1 MSNDEAPAIQR
12 RGLMLVL
19 SSPSGAG
26 KTTLSRQ
33 LLDND
38 KQIQLS
44 VSATT
49 RARRARARRTASTIA
64 SSTRATF
71 SGMIDRGEFLEHA
84 RVFDNYYGTPRG
96 PVETALKAGRDVLFD
111 IDWQG
116 TQQLQEKGR
125 DDLVT
130 VFILPP
136 STRDLEKRLMT
147 RAQDSPEIVAQR
159 MAKAADEMSHWAEY
173 DYIDHQS
180 RHRHQPDG
188 AEVDPDGRAAEARA
202 PARPVGLREG
212 AARGSLSRATAAL
225 PVWPCERSTSLDG
238 V

>member
-1 MSNDEAPAIQR
+1 MSNDEAPVIQR

-49 RARRARARRTASTIA
+49 RARRPSEKDGVDYRFVDS
-64 SSTRATF
+64 ATF
-71 SGMIDRGEFLEHA
+71 NGMMQRGEFLEQA
-84 RVFDNYYGTPRG
+84 RVFDHYYGTPKA
-96 PVETALKAGRDVLFD
+96 PVEAALKAGRDVLFD

-136 STRDLEKRLMT
+136 STRDLEKRLKT
-147 RAQDSPEIVAQR
+147 RAQDSPDVVASR
-159 MAKAADEMSHWAEY
+159 MAKAADEMSHYAEY
-173 DYIDHQS
+173 DYTIINRDIATS
-180 RHRHQPDG
+180 LMELKSILT
-188 AEVDPDGRAAEARA
+188 AERLKRERQIGLSNFVKA
-202 PARPVGLREG
+202 LREG
-212 AARGSLSRATAAL
+212 R
-225 PVWPCERSTSLDG
+225 
-238 V
+238 

>member
-1 MSNDEAPAIQR
+1 MSNDEAPVIQR

-49 RARRARARRTASTIA
+49 RARRPGEKDGVDYRFVDT
-64 SSTRATF
+64 ATF
-71 SGMIDRGEFLEHA
+71 SGMRDRGEFLEHA
-84 RVFDNYYGTPRG
+84 RVFDHYYGTPRA
-96 PVETALKAGRDVLFD
+96 PVEAALKAGRDVLFD

-136 STRDLEKRLMT
+136 STRDLEKRLKT
-147 RAQDSPEIVAQR
+147 RAQDSPDIVANR
-159 MAKAADEMSHWAEY
+159 MAKAADEMSHYAEY
-173 DYIDHQS
+173 DYTIINRDIATS
-180 RHRHQPDG
+180 LTELKAILT
-188 AEVDPDGRAAEARA
+188 AERLKRERQLGLVDFVKA
-202 PARPVGLREG
+202 LREG
-212 AARGSLSRATAAL
+212 R
-225 PVWPCERSTSLDG
+225 
-238 V
+238 